1 MKITTLLLAVCLS
14 VSAFSQGNGYLGISM
29 QKASDQGVR
38 VSEVLENGAAQTHQ
52 LLQNDVILSIDGID
66 VNTAKELKDQIT
78 SHNWGETI
86 TIVFTRNGQTQTKQV
101 TLGNRAQKVTYHVK
115 RKVTGDKVVWNFDN
129 NTYIT
134 IVNDEPTMIDKIG
147 EDEVIYTQNLSS
159 ETEVPARFSDLEDK
173 LEIIEAIDLRNAGKR
188 FYPSITVYIK
198 TYTEPT
204 KMPVAPTK
212 ANSELSVYPNP
223 SLGEFNFNFKVDKA
237 SDNKIS
243 WQVIDI
249 TGKLIV
255 EGQLNDFEGNT
266 TQKLNVTDQGAG
278 VYLLRVVNNNE
289 VYTERLVVN

>member
-1 MKITTLLLAVCLS
+1 MKITTLILALS
-14 VSAFSQGNGYLGISM
+14 LSITAFTQGNGYLGISM
-29 QKASDQGVR
+29 QKSSKQGVR
-38 VSEVLENGAAQTHQ
+38 ISEVLENGAAQTHK
-52 LLQNDVILSIDGID
+52 LLQNDVILRVDGID

-86 TIVFTRNGQTQTKQV
+86 AILFIRNGKTLSKNV
-101 TLGNRAQKVTYHVK
+101 TLGNKAQKVTYHVK
-115 RKVTGDKVVWNFDN
+115 RKKVNASYVWNFDES
-129 NTYIT
+129 TWIT
-134 IVNDEPTMIDKIG
+134 MTNGKAEKMVKLLPNGSK
-147 EDEVIYTQNLSS
+147 SS
-159 ETEVPARFSDLEDK
+159 LTIKDGADTPQEFSDLDDK

-204 KMPVAPTK
+204 KVPVVPTK
-212 ANSELSVYPNP
+212 PNSELSVYPNP
-223 SLGEFNFNFKVDKA
+223 SLGEFNFNFKVDK
-237 SDNKIS
+237 STDNEVS

-255 EGQLNDFEGNT
+255 EGQLNDFEGAT
-266 TQKLNVTDQGAG
+266 TQKLIVTDQGAG

>member
-1 MKITTLLLAVCLS
+1 
-14 VSAFSQGNGYLGISM
+14 M

-38 VSEVLENGAAQTHQ
+38 VSEILENGAAQTHQ
-52 LLQNDVILSIDGID
+52 LLQNDVILSIDGTD
-66 VNTAKELKDQIT
+66 VNTAQELKDQIT

-86 TIVFTRNGQTQTKQV
+86 NILFVRNGHTQTKQV

-115 RKVTGDKVVWNFDN
+115 RRQINSTYEWSFDN
-129 NTYIT
+129 NTWVIMT
-134 IVNDEPTMIDKIG
+134 GG
-147 EDEVIYTQNLSS
+147 EATSMVKLNANGSKAVLEIEDGADIPQE
-159 ETEVPARFSDLEDK
+159 FSDLNDK
-173 LEIIEAIDLRNAGKR
+173 LEIIEAIDLRNVGKR

-204 KMPVAPTK
+204 KMPVVPAK
-212 ANSELSVYPNP
+212 SNSELSVYPNP
-223 SLGEFNFNFKVDKA
+223 SLGEFNFNFKVDKS
-237 SDNKIS
+237 SDSKVS

-249 TGKLIV
+249 TGKLIL

-266 TQKLNVTDQGAG
+266 LQKLNVTEQGAG